1 MSISNRLP
9 RRRFIEQTAALAA
22 GTLAAPYFVPSTVL
36 AAPGKPGAND
46 RIGIAFVG
54 TGRRANQ
61 MLGDLRNL
69 PSLPGEVQ
77 LVAVSDVW
85 PKKCHEYLKSYEEKV
100 LKPKGGKGGANY
112 GVFRDYRKLLE
123 QPDVDAVLL
132 TTPEHSRALPCIHA
146 CQAGKDVYA
155 EKPLCLTIREGR
167 AMVRAVRKYERVLQ
181 TGTQQ
186 RSMFRNR
193 HASEL
198 VRNGRL
204 GKVHTV
210 ICQNWAGSRPY
221 GDFQLP
227 EEPMPEGL
235 DWDHWCG
242 QTEPVPFNMHV
253 YLTYNDP
260 GWHNIRRYSGGWMA
274 NAGSHALDIVQWAL
288 GADDT
293 GPVEVWPEAKGHNSK
308 VTFRYANDVLLKL
321 EDDKEASEFGAI
333 FVGERGKLIEHRG
346 RFNTIP
352 IAISK
357 EPITDQDT
365 RLYKSDNH
373 LQNWIDCIKSRQ
385 RPVADVEIGHR
396 TCTVCHLANIAR
408 QLGRKLRW
416 DPEKEIFPDDDEANA
431 YLARPQRKPYNLP
444 DPA

>member
-1 MSISNRLP
+1 
-9 RRRFIEQTAALAA
+9 
-22 GTLAAPYFVPSTVL
+22 
-36 AAPGKPGAND
+36 
-46 RIGIAFVG
+46 
-54 TGRRANQ
+54 
-61 MLGDLRNL
+61 
-69 PSLPGEVQ
+69 
-77 LVAVSDVW
+77 
-85 PKKCHEYLKSYEEKV
+85 
-100 LKPKGGKGGANY
+100 
-112 GVFRDYRKLLE
+112 
-123 QPDVDAVLL
+123 
-132 TTPEHSRALPCIHA
+132 
-146 CQAGKDVYA
+146 
-155 EKPLCLTIREGR
+155 
-167 AMVRAVRKYERVLQ
+167 MVRAVRKYERVLQ

-293 GPVEVWPEAKGHNSK
+293 GPVEVWPEAKGPNSK

-321 EDDKEASEFGAI
+321 EDDKDASEFGAI

-416 DPEKEIFPDDDEANA
+416 DPEKEIFPDDEANA